1 MRYYIIVLL
10 IFLAVIQ
17 LRAQSSIKK
26 SFYPDGKLKSEISYS
41 DSIRDGAAKFYY
53 ENGNLKEERNYV
65 NGKVEGT
72 VQLYH
77 KNGKLS
83 EIFSL
88 IDGKRDGTTSLF
100 DSTGTFTNDISY
112 TSGKRDKRSLN
123 MDSSEKLDSSFE
135 GKKPSLRNLNTEKS
149 GPPDL
154 VDIQSSSD
162 PAYFVKLDVES
173 RPVGGMAG
181 IYSRLVY
188 PDEVLKNKIQGTV
201 VVLTFINER
210 GDVDEM
216 TVIKGLDNECNEAA
230 KNAIR
235 YTKFHPGFIKGAPVK
250 SQLKISID
258 FIGYRN

>member
-10 IFLAVIQ
+10 IFFTVIQ

-53 ENGNLKEERNYV
+53 ESGNLKEERNYV

-72 VQLYH
+72 VKLYH

-88 IDGKRDGTTSLF
+88 IDGKRDGQTSLF
-100 DSTGTFTNDISY
+100 DSTGAYISDISY
-112 TSGKRDKRSLN
+112 TSGKQKERSLD
-123 MDSSEKLDSSFE
+123 MASSEKLDSSFE
-135 GKKPSLRNLNTEKS
+135 GPHLSLKNLDTKKS

-162 PAYFVKLDVES
+162 PAYFINLDVEP

-188 PDEVLKNKIQGTV
+188 PDDVLKNETQGTV
-201 VVLTFINER
+201 VVLTFINEK

-216 TVIKGLDNECNEAA
+216 TVIKGLDKECNEAA

-250 SQLKISID
+250 SQLKISIE
-258 FIGYRN
+258 FKGYKH